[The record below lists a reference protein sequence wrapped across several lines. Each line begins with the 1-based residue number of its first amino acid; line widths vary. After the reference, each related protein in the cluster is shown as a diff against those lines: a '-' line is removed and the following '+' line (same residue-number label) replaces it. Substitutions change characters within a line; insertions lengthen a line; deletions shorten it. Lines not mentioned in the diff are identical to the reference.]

1 MMLSCNIKGIFDSQR
16 RIVMQLVDKSNVKN
30 ELIVVT
36 VCLVGKSV
44 ALQALED
51 LGYFCVDNLPPILLQ
66 KFVDLMDQ
74 GNPSLSKVAIGIDL
88 RGRIFNNL
96 RRIRLYTK

>member
-1 MMLSCNIKGIFDSQR
+1 
-16 RIVMQLVDKSNVKN
+16 MQPIDKTNVKN
-30 ELIVVT
+30 ELLVVT
-36 VCLVGKSV
+36 GMSGAGKSV

-74 GNPSLSKVAIGIDL
+74 GNPSYQKLQLVSI
-88 RGRIFNNL
+88 
-96 RRIRLYTK
+96 